1 MKEIRNNNCH
11 TDKKSLEINNS
22 ITNNPQEIA
31 NTFSD
36 YFLPVVYT
44 VIGNIKKSD
53 SDSRDNVDPSNYLI
67 NNFNSRFS
75 KLNWKYA
82 TIYEIVRLSN
92 H

>member
-1 MKEIRNNNCH
+1 MKEINNNCH
-11 TDKKSLEINNS
+11 IDKKSLEINNS

-31 NTFSD
+31 NTFND
-36 YFLPVVYT
+36 YFLPVVDT

-82 TIYEIVRLSN
+82 TIYETVRLLN

>member
-44 VIGNIKKSD
+44 VIGNIKKSNI
-53 SDSRDNVDPSNYLI
+53 DSRDNVDPSNYLI

-82 TIYEIVRLSN
+82 TTYGIVRLSN

>member
-36 YFLPVVYT
+36 YFLPVVDTY
-44 VIGNIKKSD
+44 
-53 SDSRDNVDPSNYLI
+53 
-67 NNFNSRFS
+67 
-75 KLNWKYA
+75 WKYQK
-82 TIYEIVRLSN
+82 R
-92 H
+92 